1 MHTFPRGAVA
11 LACLALSGAPSAL
24 FAGQRSLADVAP
36 PDSLFY
42 LSIDVERAAE
52 KWRTIDLVRLYG
64 DAEVQA
70 FLTPVIESITTESE
84 FKQLMAAKFL
94 VEQYGLPDIIDGKIE
109 IVAPG
114 YHVRAQGSDGQGAG
128 GSIWLR
134 GSDPLPQ
141 SFFEAGSKKLDPELV
156 MLVDTAGQESF
167 GASWDRV
174 LELDPSIEVTQG
186 ETNGQPWSK
195 ATIPAGLMGNDVA
208 LELYSTF
215 VDDLFLV
222 TMRDSRLVEV
232 VSALRADAPTE
243 SLAKEEGFRRF
254 AAHSIRG
261 TELVA
266 TWIAGGPMLSK
277 IIAVDKQ
284 GGSQDERTTLEMLG
298 FDKVAGVGLTIGL
311 DDGRIHDSL
320 AFVLPKERSGLLRI
334 ADALQPGSKIVDSVR
349 KGAAAH
355 LELRA
360 DVARVYDVVLETI
373 YDLDPS
379 AKQDIESG
387 IAEVSAM
394 LGCDLRKDLIASLGS
409 DFLISVA
416 LPKSGFIPE
425 VTGWVELK
433 DAEKFGTIVET
444 LKKLVV
450 QQSGGR
456 MDFAELALKD
466 GNPGFYLK
474 SNDLAGV
481 APSFAVREGKLLF
494 SLSTSSLKRL
504 TLAISKPPAEG
515 AALAED
521 LARSLKTTVGD
532 DVGSI
537 AGMIYID
544 LAASTAMG
552 LATAEPFLAPMLAGA
567 PIPLDATK
575 FPAPDTIASYLSG
588 ILYTLRFGHDVVSID
603 SSSPF
608 GGFAAFLPAAAFG
621 AVTAS
626 SRSTR
631 APMVQSVV
639 DPDQPYIGVILAPTA
654 DDATSGIVVSGVS
667 PGTPAATAGILVDD
681 VIRMVA
687 GQPVASATE
696 LSAALTSAG
705 TGSTVEMTIE
715 RDGERRMV
723 KVFVGRRG
731 DFIR

>member
-1 MHTFPRGAVA
+1 MHIFPRGAVA
-11 LACLALSGAPSAL
+11 FACLAIPMAPSAL

-36 PDSLFY
+36 RDSLFY
-42 LSIDVERAAE
+42 ISIDVERAAE

-70 FLTPVIESITTESE
+70 FIAPVIESVTAEAE
-84 FKQLMAAKFL
+84 FKQMMAAKFL

-114 YHVRAQGSDGQGAG
+114 YHVRAPGSDAQGAG
-128 GSIWLR
+128 ESIWLR

-141 SFFEAGSKKLDPELV
+141 SFFAAGSKSIDPELV
-156 MLVDTAGQESF
+156 MLIDTAGQESF
-167 GASWDRV
+167 GASWERV
-174 LELDPSIEVTQG
+174 LELDPSIEVSQG
-186 ETNGQPWSK
+186 ETSGQPWSK
-195 ATIPAGLMGNDVA
+195 ATIPAGLLGNDVA

-215 VDDLFLV
+215 IDDLFLV
-222 TMRDSRLVEV
+222 AMRDSRLFEV
-232 VSALRADAPTE
+232 ASALRAEAPAE
-243 SLAKEEGFRRF
+243 SLAKEEGFQRF
-254 AAHSIRG
+254 TAHSLRG
-261 TELVA
+261 TELMT

-277 IIAVDKQ
+277 IIAVEKQ
-284 GGSQDERTTLEMLG
+284 GGVQGERTNLETLG
-298 FDKVAGVGLTIGL
+298 FDKVAGVGFTIGL
-311 DDGRIHDSL
+311 DDGRICDSL

-379 AKQDIESG
+379 GKQFVEAG
-387 IAEVSAM
+387 IAEVSAT

-433 DAEKFGTIVET
+433 DAEKFATIVET

-450 QQSGGR
+450 EQSRGR
-456 MDFAELALKD
+456 MEFAELALKD

-515 AALAED
+515 AALSED
-521 LARSLKTTVGD
+521 LSRSLKSTVGE

-552 LATAEPFLAPMLAGA
+552 LATAEPFLAPVLAGA

-588 ILYTLRFGHDVVSID
+588 MLYTLRFGHDVISID

-608 GGFAAFLPAAAFG
+608 GGFAMFLPAAAVG
-621 AVTAS
+621 AASFS
-626 SRSTR
+626 SRGAR
-631 APMVQSVV
+631 ADLDRSGF
-639 DPDQPYIGVILAPTA
+639 DPDQPYIGVLLAPTA
-654 DDATSGIVVSGVS
+654 DDAAGGIVVSGVS

-681 VIRMVA
+681 VIRMVD
-687 GQPVASATE
+687 GKPVGNASE
-696 LSAALTSAG
+696 LSNALLAAG
-705 TGSTVEMTIE
+705 TGSTAELTIE
-715 RDGERRMV
+715 RDGERRAV